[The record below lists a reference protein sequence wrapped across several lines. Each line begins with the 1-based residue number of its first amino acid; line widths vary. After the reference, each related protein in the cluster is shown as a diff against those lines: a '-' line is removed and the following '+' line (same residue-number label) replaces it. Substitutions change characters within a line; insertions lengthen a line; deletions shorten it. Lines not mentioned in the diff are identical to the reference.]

1 MIEKA
6 QIAFKRMLVGIWPFK
21 PSREGSEGNEFMETG
36 NIFSG
41 IKRLSRGDFSG
52 CPVIKNQPSK
62 AEDTGSIPGQGN
74 KILHVTGLV
83 DPMQKLRP
91 NTAKNI

>member
-6 QIAFKRMLVGIWPFK
+6 QIAFKRMSVGIWPFK

-74 KILHVTGLV
+74 KIYMSQG
-83 DPMQKLRP
+83 
-91 NTAKNI
+91 